1 MQEIFSLIEKKLL
14 SSAKKK
20 YFHRP
25 IILDDPLPNEALP
38 QAEQQLLHSLC
49 TMHIDAA
56 GDRPRRRS
64 HAAFEAMEAQDCA

>member
-14 SSAKKK
+14 PTAKKK

-25 IILDDPLPNEALP
+25 IIIDDPLPNAALP

-49 TMHIDAA
+49 TWTKRAIV
-56 GDRPRRRS
+56 R
-64 HAAFEAMEAQDCA
+64 AAFKTMETQDCA